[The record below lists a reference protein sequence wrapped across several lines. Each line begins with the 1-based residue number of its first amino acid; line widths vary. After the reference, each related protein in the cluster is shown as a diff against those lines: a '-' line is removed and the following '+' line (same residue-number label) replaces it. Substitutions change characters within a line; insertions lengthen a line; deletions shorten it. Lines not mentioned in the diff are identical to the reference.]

1 MIKKSP
7 KNRAFSMS
15 SPAEQD
21 LETRLELAR
30 LSHDDE
36 VLFFRHLLDAR
47 VYAHAPISDDYPRT
61 RLIQFRHPDGFYAV
75 PFFTSRSKALF
86 ASGPTIRIV
95 QMTGRD
101 LLQGSPGATFMLN
114 PNDGGCV
121 LYPEEVLALLKDG
134 SVARVEILDQDD
146 SAPLVSL
153 EEANPPTWLMPT
165 LMAVYMDMPFVR
177 AAYLLELEPLEGASR
192 FLVAIGVGPEHAERA
207 VRASTTAIQTLCAE
221 AGIYM
226 DMATFNPQKGR
237 PDYLLQRGV
246 ERFYGP
252 QLN

>member
-1 MIKKSP
+1 MIKASP

-21 LETRLELAR
+21 LERRLELAR

-47 VYAHAPISDDYPRT
+47 VYAHAPISDDYPHT
-61 RLIQFRHPDGFYAV
+61 RLIQFKHPAGFYAV

-86 ASGPTIRIV
+86 ASGPTVRIV

-121 LYPEEVLALLKDG
+121 LYPEEVVALLSDG
-134 SVARVEILDQDD
+134 SVARVEILEQGD

-153 EEANPPTWLMPT
+153 EEANPPAWLMPT

-177 AAYLLELEPLEGASR
+177 AAYLLELTPIDGASR
-192 FLVAIGVGPEHAERA
+192 FLVAIGVGPEQAERA

-221 AGIYM
+221 AGIYL
-226 DMATFNPQKGR
+226 DMSTFNPQEGR

-246 ERFYGP
+246 ECFYGP
-252 QLN
+252 QLT

>member
-1 MIKKSP
+1 MIKTSP

-21 LETRLELAR
+21 LERRLELAR
-30 LSHDDE
+30 LSYDDE

-61 RLIQFRHPDGFYAV
+61 RLIQFKHPAGFYAV

-86 ASGPTIRIV
+86 ASGPTVQIV

-121 LYPEEVLALLKDG
+121 LYPEEVVALLSDG
-134 SVARVEILDQDD
+134 SVARVEILEQGD

-153 EEANPPTWLMPT
+153 EEANPPAWLIPT
-165 LMAVYMDMPFVR
+165 LMAVYIDMPFVR
-177 AAYLLELEPLEGASR
+177 AAYLLELTPLDGASR

-221 AGIYM
+221 AGIYL
-226 DMATFNPQKGR
+226 DMATFNPQEGR
-237 PDYLLQRGV
+237 PDYLLLRGV

-252 QLN
+252 QLT

>member
-1 MIKKSP
+1 MIKTSP
-7 KNRAFSMS
+7 KNRAISMS

-21 LETRLELAR
+21 LERRLELAR
-30 LSHDDE
+30 LSYDDE
-36 VLFFRHLLDAR
+36 VLFFRHLLDAS
-47 VYAHAPISDDYPRT
+47 VYAHAPISSDYPLT
-61 RLIQFRHPDGFYAV
+61 RLIQFKHPDGFYAV

-86 ASGPTIRIV
+86 ASGPTVRIV

-121 LYPEEVLALLKDG
+121 LYPEEIVALLNDG
-134 SVARVEILDQDD
+134 SIARVEILEQGD

-153 EEANPPTWLMPT
+153 GEANPPAWLMPT

-177 AAYLLELEPLEGASR
+177 AAYLLELTPLDGASR

-207 VRASTTAIQTLCAE
+207 VRASTMAIQPLCSD
-221 AGIYM
+221 AGFYL
-226 DMATFNPQKGR
+226 DMATFNPEKGR

-246 ERFYGP
+246 ERFYGS
-252 QLN
+252 QLT